1 MRCSGHGPSP
11 PSRRAG
17 RDAGGRRVRRVRRR
31 RRAGPPPRRVGR
43 RAPGVRG
50 RQRPAGRAARARLD
64 RHAAGEPRRRG
75 RHRRGARPRRAPAPG
90 GPCCGVGDGHLA
102 RSQGGEAAGAAG
114 PARWGPGRGPDPRA
128 GAGRPRVPLRPRCGG
143 RHPGRSGRPR
153 APGAVAAGGL
163 GHGPRRGP
171 GPGLRRRP
179 PAPRRGRRHRLRDG
193 RGRPGPARGRRRGV
207 AVAPRR
213 RSSTTPVYAEVGKK
227 RAFVS
232 ARDWPGWC
240 RAGKD
245 EEAALTALAD
255 YAPRYAVVAAE
266 AGLDLP
272 ATVAE
277 HLDVVERLPG
287 DATTEFGAPGAV
299 WAVFDRVAAAAPAT
313 LAKGPRGGGRDR
325 DPIVEHVVGA
335 EAGYARKIGIAH
347 KAPAGADTAAVAALR
362 TEILDAVRSR
372 RFGAPPRS
380 EPWPARYA
388 IRRIA
393 WHVLDHAWEI
403 EDKS

>member
-1 MRCSGHGPSP
+1 
-11 PSRRAG
+11 
-17 RDAGGRRVRRVRRR
+17 
-31 RRAGPPPRRVGR
+31 
-43 RAPGVRG
+43 
-50 RQRPAGRAARARLD
+50 
-64 RHAAGEPRRRG
+64 
-75 RHRRGARPRRAPAPG
+75 
-90 GPCCGVGDGHLA
+90 
-102 RSQGGEAAGAAG
+102 
-114 PARWGPGRGPDPRA
+114 
-128 GAGRPRVPLRPRCGG
+128 
-143 RHPGRSGRPR
+143 
-153 APGAVAAGGL
+153 
-163 GHGPRRGP
+163 
-171 GPGLRRRP
+171 
-179 PAPRRGRRHRLRDG
+179 
-193 RGRPGPARGRRRGV
+193 
-207 AVAPRR
+207 VAPRR

-287 DATTEFGAPGAV
+287 DATTDFGAPGAVAAGDEDPLSPAEARRQAALLEAV

-325 DPIVEHVVGA
+325 DPIVDHVVGA

-347 KAPAGADTAAVAALR
+347 KAPAGADTAAVAELR